1 MDSVPHV
8 INQAK
13 HLFKGKQGA
22 ITVVDLAE
30 VRRIDSAGLALLVEW
45 LRQAQRKGISIHFE
59 NIPSQMRAIVTVCG
73 LEEILPASAFKA

>member
-1 MDSVPHV
+1 MGSVPHV

-22 ITVVDLAE
+22 IMVVDLAG

-45 LRQAQRKGISIHFE
+45 LRQAQCKGISIHFE

>member
-1 MDSVPHV
+1 VGSVPHV

-13 HLFKGKQGA
+13 HLFKGKQGTM
-22 ITVVDLAE
+22 TVVDLAG

-45 LRQAQRKGISIHFE
+45 LRQAQHKGISIHFE
-59 NIPSQMRAIVTVCG
+59 NIPSQMWAIAAVCG